1 MSSGRS
7 TSGGARLH
15 LWIKVVLT
23 LLLVLI
29 GGLRFARMDLLGTSF
44 FAEDRYYTFESD
56 GGRTVEHLNIDISQY
71 LSMVEDFRGVERAFY
86 KQEPYPEFAD
96 EPTATKGPVAPFINR
111 PALPY
116 LASLLPFDS
125 PESFAT
131 VNLLLVVL
139 GLWALFDALR
149 VKGYSAKAQFLGGLL
164 YVIALPVLV
173 FASSLYIDGGTVGLL
188 MIGYWLIVRRW
199 WPAVV
204 VFLPLSYTAKEVL
217 ILLAP
222 VAAMEWRASGRS
234 FRQPAFI
241 VGALVSVVGWLVVGR
256 AVQAAAPEPVMLYT
270 VAPKLSTFLFNLGS
284 LKSTLFFAIG
294 MAPVVVPAL
303 LEIWR
308 MQRRVRLAVA
318 PRRTGESRC
327 RGLRPRR
334 PAQPLLDRLH
344 GPDAA
349 DRLARLAV
357 RRQPDLPLG
366 GRHERRRAVRP
377 DGMVGHPAGDRR
389 GGASGSLKP
398 PGT

>member
-222 VAAMEWRASGRS
+222 VAAMEWRAAGRS

-308 MQRRVRLAVA
+308 MQRESGWRSLLDGPASPDVVGFALVVLLNLYSIVSTDLTL
-318 PRRTGESRC
+318 RTGWLVWPFAVSLAC
-327 RGLRPRR
+327 RWVDATNVGERFGPMAWLGTR
-334 PAQPLLDRLH
+334 PAI
-344 GPDAA
+344 
-349 DRLARLAV
+349 
-357 RRQPDLPLG
+357 
-366 GRHERRRAVRP
+366 
-377 DGMVGHPAGDRR
+377 DGAG
-389 GGASGSLKP
+389 P
-398 PGT
+398 PGP

>member
-222 VAAMEWRASGRS
+222 VAAMEWRAAGRS

-308 MQRRVRLAVA
+308 MQRESGWRSLLDGPASPDVVGFALVVLLNLYSIVSTDLTL
-318 PRRTGESRC
+318 RTGWLVWPFAVSLAC
-327 RGLRPRR
+327 RWVDATNVGERFGPMAWLGTR
-334 PAQPLLDRLH
+334 PAI
-344 GPDAA
+344 
-349 DRLARLAV
+349 
-357 RRQPDLPLG
+357 
-366 GRHERRRAVRP
+366 
-377 DGMVGHPAGDRR
+377 DGAG
-389 GGASGSLKP
+389 P
-398 PGT
+398 PGH